1 MYKPTISDLKVLVG
15 FKKKKGDDA
24 MPKQPKKKDWLD
36 RYNKT
41 KGRPTP
47 NVSLAESDEEDAS
60 QEVGVALEAAEA
72 STEESTNDNGEVV
85 IRRTRR
91 HERVDLCE
99 ITTEMAATT
108 TTPLRMRTPPTTTA
122 ITR

>member
-1 MYKPTISDLKVLVG
+1 
-15 FKKKKGDDA
+15 

-47 NVSLAESDEEDAS
+47 NVSLAESDEDDAS
-60 QEVGVALEAAEA
+60 QGEGVALEAAEA
-72 STEESTNDNGEVV
+72 STEESTNDDGEVV

-99 ITTEMAATT
+99 DADGGSANEDAECEDAADDEGDYEE
-108 TTPLRMRTPPTTTA
+108 
-122 ITR
+122 